1 MIILKEAHGKIT
13 CMLMQCASALS
24 SHSSSNDN
32 KQELNF
38 FFSFNIKINKRTDK
52 ATYIINI
59 ALWDEQTDIET
70 HVQRRGVKLIPD
82 FEYEDKICN
91 KPSL

>member
-1 MIILKEAHGKIT
+1 MT
-13 CMLMQCASALS
+13 
-24 SHSSSNDN
+24 N
-32 KQELNF
+32 KQELYF
-38 FFSFNIKINKRTDK
+38 IFSFNIKINKRTDK

-70 HVQRRGVKLIPD
+70 HVQRRGVKLFPD

>member
-1 MIILKEAHGKIT
+1 MT
-13 CMLMQCASALS
+13 
-24 SHSSSNDN
+24 N

-70 HVQRRGVKLIPD
+70 HVQRRGVNLFPD
-82 FEYEDKICN
+82 FEYENKICN

>member
-1 MIILKEAHGKIT
+1 MTK
-13 CMLMQCASALS
+13 
-24 SHSSSNDN
+24 

-59 ALWDEQTDIET
+59 ALCDEQTDIET
-70 HVQRRGVKLIPD
+70 HVQRRGVKLFPD

>member
-1 MIILKEAHGKIT
+1 MTK
-13 CMLMQCASALS
+13 
-24 SHSSSNDN
+24 

-59 ALWDEQTDIET
+59 ALWDEQTDIEIRDT
-70 HVQRRGVKLIPD
+70 CTETWSKA
-82 FEYEDKICN
+82 F
-91 KPSL
+91 S